1 MLEVFISKNN
11 DNETTVCLVENGKLI
26 ETYDKIEENKRKEG
40 NIYVG
45 VVKNIIP
52 GMQAA
57 FVDIGT
63 EKNSFIHIKD
73 ILPQINEKEEK
84 RVEEEKNIKKVVHM
98 NTKLLVQVKKDSN
111 QRKGARTSTH
121 INLPGRYV
129 VLMPNTTIITISQKI
144 ESEKEKDRLFKIIRE
159 KLPANTG
166 AIIRTAAKNKKEE
179 DIIEDVNK
187 LINTWNKIV
196 EKFNQKSVENGPFLL
211 YKNTPVYLQLIIDLL
226 DKNLDKIITDN
237 DPIYKSLCDNEQLK
251 NIKIEFKDNN
261 ILDIYELSEQ
271 IEKSKKRKI
280 WLNCGGFITI
290 DETEALT
297 AIDVN
302 TGKYI
307 GNNNLEETT
316 YKVNLEATKEI
327 ARQLRLRDIGG
338 IIIIDYIDMH
348 KSENKQK
355 IEETLKQYLKQ
366 DRAKTQVEGYT
377 KLQLIEMTRKHI
389 CSHEN

>member
-84 RVEEEKNIKKVVHM
+84 RVEEEKNIKKVVHI

-129 VLMPNTTIITISQKI
+129 VLMPNTTIVTISQKI

-179 DIIEDVNK
+179 DIIEDVDK

-196 EKFNQKSVENGPFLL
+196 EKFNQKSVENGPSLL
-211 YKNTPVYLQLIIDLL
+211 YKNTPVYLQLITDLL

-237 DPIYKSLCDNEQLK
+237 DSIYKFLCDNEQLK

-307 GNNNLEETT
+307 GNNNLEETI

-338 IIIIDYIDMH
+338 IIIIDYIDMY

-355 IEETLKQYLKQ
+355 IEEALKQYLKQ

>member
-237 DPIYKSLCDNEQLK
+237 DSIYKSLCDNEQLK

>member
-1 MLEVFISKNN
+1 
-11 DNETTVCLVENGKLI
+11 
-26 ETYDKIEENKRKEG
+26 
-40 NIYVG
+40 
-45 VVKNIIP
+45 
-52 GMQAA
+52 
-57 FVDIGT
+57 
-63 EKNSFIHIKD
+63 
-73 ILPQINEKEEK
+73 
-84 RVEEEKNIKKVVHM
+84 M